1 MLLLNRTV
9 SPNGLRVFEAAA
21 RQLSFTAAAR
31 ELRSTQS
38 AVSQQIRAL
47 EEQLG
52 LPLFERVY
60 RGVRLTD
67 AGQALFISVHEGFAT
82 IERTLEHL
90 QQQHRHPRVNILTDF
105 SFAAYWLMPRLPLFR
120 RLHPHIDVRIMTN
133 QGILD
138 WKDKGVDVAI
148 VFCDERTLATVPR
161 LLPEEVFPVCTP
173 SFLQEY
179 GPFDDLVRLAG
190 APLLTLTA
198 DQGQSWMDWPGY
210 FQQRAG
216 ITHLQSSELIFNN
229 YTLLLQAVI
238 AGQGIGMGWRGLVD
252 DLLESGILIAL
263 DPKPLR
269 SQRGYGLIDT
279 QPDVSSEAK
288 QALQQWIL
296 TCAIENPP
304 VTESLLHHPGPGPT
318 SC

>member
-9 SPNGLRVFEAAA
+9 SPNSLRVFEVAA
-21 RQLSFTAAAR
+21 RQLNFTAAAR

-38 AVSQQIRAL
+38 AVSQHIRTL

-67 AGQALFISVHEGFAT
+67 AGQALFASVREGFGT
-82 IERTLEHL
+82 MERTLERL

-120 RLHPHIDVRIMTN
+120 RLHPQIDVRIMTN
-133 QGILD
+133 QGVLD
-138 WKDKGVDVAI
+138 WKDKEVDVAI
-148 VFCDERTLATVPR
+148 VFCDERTLANVPR
-161 LLPEEVFPVCTP
+161 LLPEVVFPVCSP
-173 SFLQEY
+173 AFLQEH
-179 GPFDDLVRLAG
+179 GPFDDLAQLAD

-216 ITHLQSSELIFNN
+216 INHLHPSELTFNN

-252 DLLESGILIAL
+252 GLLESGILVAL
-263 DPKPLR
+263 DTQPLHSR
-269 SQRGYGLIDT
+269 RGYGLIDI
-279 QPDVSSEAK
+279 QPDDNSEAK

-296 TCAIENPP
+296 TCAIQSTSMTPHRLAEGNPA
-304 VTESLLHHPGPGPT
+304 S
-318 SC
+318 S